1 MYHADY
7 VAEKTT
13 GISDIR
19 CPEGGTC
26 ARREFELERTS
37 VMNRWLLIGSMA
49 CLLVASTGCRMG
61 GGGCGGG
68 ACSSGTCNESYGDCG
83 DGGTC
88 NGGTCNGGTCNGH
101 GCGKGILGRMCGMC
115 FMSNGG
121 CNECGDKA
129 CGGGCGL
136 GGCNGRLGCQAGPL
150 GWQQGGLDYSS
161 HLQPGLIG
169 HHAPA
174 ALNNRPFTPGP
185 PSTQVA
191 YPYYTHKGPRDF
203 LLDNPPTIGR

>member
-1 MYHADY
+1 
-7 VAEKTT
+7 
-13 GISDIR
+13 
-19 CPEGGTC
+19 
-26 ARREFELERTS
+26 
-37 VMNRWLLIGSMA
+37 MNRWLLIGSMA

-61 GGGCGGG
+61 CGAGGCGAGG
-68 ACSSGTCNESYGDCG
+68 CNSGTCNQSYGDCS
-83 DGGTC
+83 DCAEC
-88 NGGTCNGGTCNGH
+88 NGGGCNQCGPVGILGKLKAHCGCGGCSG

-115 FMSNGG
+115 LSGG
-121 CNECGDKA
+121 SSTGCCG
-129 CGGGCGL
+129 CGNSGCQGGCGS
-136 GGCNGRLGCQAGPL
+136 GACGGRLGCPAGPL

-169 HHAPA
+169 HDAPA

-185 PSTQVA
+185 PSAQVA